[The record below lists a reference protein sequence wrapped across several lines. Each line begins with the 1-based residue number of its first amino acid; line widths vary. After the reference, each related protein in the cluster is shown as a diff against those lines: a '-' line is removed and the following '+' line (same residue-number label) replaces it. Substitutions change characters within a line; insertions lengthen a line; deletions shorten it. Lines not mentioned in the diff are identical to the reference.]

1 MTITYPITLPTTPGF
16 TNAQITARNAAGIS
30 ESPFTFRQQVYQH
43 QGQMWEAQLSL
54 PPMKRAQAAA
64 WVAALVS
71 LGGVVGTFL
80 LGDPDAQTARGIATG
95 TPLVKGAS
103 QTGLTL
109 DTDGWTINQ
118 TGIMLAGD
126 YIQFGSG
133 TTQRMHMITVDA
145 DSDGSGDS
153 SLEIWPRI
161 RESPNNG
168 ATITVQAC
176 KAAFRLASNDYSW
189 DTDKL
194 KLFGVSFSA
203 MEAL

>member
-1 MTITYPITLPTTPGF
+1 
-16 TNAQITARNAAGIS
+16 
-30 ESPFTFRQQVYQH
+30 
-43 QGQMWEAQLSL
+43 MWEAQLSL